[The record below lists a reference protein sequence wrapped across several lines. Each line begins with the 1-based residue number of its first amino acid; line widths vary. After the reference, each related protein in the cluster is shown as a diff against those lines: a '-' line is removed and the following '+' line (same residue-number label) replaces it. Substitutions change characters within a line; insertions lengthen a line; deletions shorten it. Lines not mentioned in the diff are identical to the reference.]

1 MKNTWLI
8 LGILG
13 VGGLAYYSYNKNK
26 NTPKVIKEV
35 DLEKI
40 ANKIKASDEQKF
52 TNAFLMQYD
61 VVVAPKRI
69 STKAQLEAEM
79 LLADRDEREI
89 NRIASFKPS
98 FI

>member
-13 VGGLAYYSYNKNK
+13 VGGLAYYVYNKNK
-26 NTPKVIKEV
+26 NTPKVVDVKEI
-35 DLEKI
+35 EK
-40 ANKIKASDEQKF
+40 KIKANDEQKF
-52 TNAFLMQYD
+52 TNAFLTQYD

-69 STKAQLEAEM
+69 SEKAKLQAEM
-79 LLADRDEREI
+79 LLTDRDEREI

>member
-8 LGILG
+8 FGILG
-13 VGGLAYYSYNKNK
+13 VGGLAYYMYNKKK
-26 NTPKVIKEV
+26 NVPKVIDV
-35 DLEKI
+35 EKI
-40 ANKIKASDEQKF
+40 AEKIKASDEKKF

-69 STKAQLEAEM
+69 SKKAQFEAEM

-89 NRIASFKPS
+89 NRIASYKPS

>member
-13 VGGLAYYSYNKNK
+13 VGGLAYYVYNKNR
-26 NTPKVIKEV
+26 NTPKVV
-35 DLEKI
+35 DVENI
-40 ANKIKASDEQKF
+40 EANIKANDEQKF
-52 TNAFLMQYD
+52 TNAFLTQYD

-69 STKAQLEAEM
+69 SKKAQLQAEM
-79 LLADRDEREI
+79 LLADRDEREL

>member
-13 VGGLAYYSYNKNK
+13 VGGLAYYVYNKNK
-26 NTPKVIKEV
+26 NIPKVV
-35 DLEKI
+35 DVKDIEK
-40 ANKIKASDEQKF
+40 NIKANDEQKF
-52 TNAFLMQYD
+52 TNAFLTQYD

-69 STKAQLEAEM
+69 SKKAQLEAEM
-79 LLADRDEREI
+79 LLADRDEREL

>member
-13 VGGLAYYSYNKNK
+13 VGGLAYYMYNKKK
-26 NTPKVIKEV
+26 NAPKVV
-35 DLEKI
+35 DVKNI
-40 ANKIKASDEQKF
+40 AEQIKANDEQKF
-52 TNAFLMQYD
+52 TNAFLTQYD
-61 VVVAPKRI
+61 VVVAPTRV
-69 STKAQLEAEM
+69 SEKAKLQAEM
-79 LLADRDEREI
+79 LLADRNEREM

>member
-13 VGGLAYYSYNKNK
+13 VSGIAYYMYNKKK
-26 NTPKVIKEV
+26 NAPKVIDV
-35 DLEKI
+35 DKI
-40 ANKIKASDEQKF
+40 AENIKANDEQKF
-52 TNAFLMQYD
+52 TNAFLTQYD
-61 VVVAPKRI
+61 VVVAPTRVSK
-69 STKAQLEAEM
+69 KAQLEADM
-79 LLADRDEREI
+79 LIADRDNREM

>member
-13 VGGLAYYSYNKNK
+13 VSGLAYYMYNKKK
-26 NTPKVIKEV
+26 NTPKVV
-35 DLEKI
+35 DVDKI
-40 ANKIKASDEQKF
+40 AENIKASDEQKF
-52 TNAFLMQYD
+52 TNAFLTQYD
-61 VVVAPKRI
+61 VVVAPTRVSK
-69 STKAQLEAEM
+69 KVKMEADM
-79 LLADRDEREI
+79 LLADRDKREM